1 MLTFLTATRR
11 HPRAPSAWSSSRRRA
26 FKPSL
31 PAARRRSCR
40 RVRRTCPRRRLAWR
54 PASTRPAPAKPRPQ
68 VRLQLH
74 DQTLATFTCTCAG
87 QQCVVCVYVHVHLV
101 YHSAMCALI
110 CCAAIRNNDTAAVPA
125 TDKAAAA
132 DGGRGRK
139 AGKHPPGRS
148 VVDTKLITPVSGT
161 SRCGV
166 IRHANNAGSILI
178 M

>member
-31 PAARRRSCR
+31 PAARRRSYR
-40 RVRRTCPRRRLAWR
+40 RVRRTGPRRRLAWR

-74 DQTLATFTCTCAG
+74 IQTVATSPFGGMSTFCACTCTI
-87 QQCVVCVYVHVHLV
+87 VYCSV
-101 YHSAMCALI
+101 MCAI
-110 CCAAIRNNDTAAVPA
+110 TCCAAIRNNDTAAVPA